1 MTSEALDLTPDECPG
16 CNDAILRVQRT
27 GEGAVCAGCGDTY
40 LPSATSAAPAPVARL
55 VDLDDGTTA
64 PFTPAAR
71 DVARERLILVLRDL
85 GHLRQL
91 ARDSDPA
98 CVVPRSMYGGNP
110 LQSVVGR
117 EAPQIHD
124 VELRRKLKRLLRLG
138 DDEESAKAR
147 HAFVDAIERT
157 RLPGDPADDFDPVAA
172 RAAEARLAGA
182 PEPHRSVLAVM
193 RSVMTSYELP
203 EVVAARVADA
213 LAPEDLRACWAA
225 SDRDVPSPEVWG
237 GALVEDA
244 LAWWFQE
251 GA

>member
-1 MTSEALDLTPDECPG
+1 MMC
-16 CNDAILRVQRT
+16 
-27 GEGAVCAGCGDTY
+27 
-40 LPSATSAAPAPVARL
+40 
-55 VDLDDGTTA
+55 TT
-64 PFTPAAR
+64 
-71 DVARERLILVLRDL
+71 
-85 GHLRQL
+85 
-91 ARDSDPA
+91 
-98 CVVPRSMYGGNP
+98 
-110 LQSVVGR
+110 
-117 EAPQIHD
+117 
-124 VELRRKLKRLLRLG
+124 
-138 DDEESAKAR
+138 
-147 HAFVDAIERT
+147 
-157 RLPGDPADDFDPVAA
+157 VAA